1 MKCLRRRRTDAIPR
15 VKWRNGSYFK
25 QFGYIPT
32 EIRTWSAI
40 YYQFASLRRL
50 MRLWGVWGTSGRL
63 RAIRAV
69 KSWLEASNMGDE

>member
-1 MKCLRRRRTDAIPR
+1 
-15 VKWRNGSYFK
+15 
-25 QFGYIPT
+25 
-32 EIRTWSAI
+32 
-40 YYQFASLRRL
+40 